1 MLRKKSKEYKKKIEQ
16 ILKRFSPKT
25 AKILKV
31 AGLAVITLTL
41 MALVYTGEQAGMWFK
56 ASVLEAPQPFN
67 GTVMPVSKVPNWTHW
82 NTQNNLRYDQIP
94 ANELIDLPPYDL
106 QKMAFPNNQLVWGD
120 SSQDSIRNVKIIYP
134 VVYMGNYQYDHTENA
149 GSHPAVDIKMPIGTP
164 IHAIANGKVIKTST
178 QSTGFGHHVV
188 IEHPNVPDPDN
199 PGTLTTLYSA
209 YSHMDR
215 VDVMEGQ
222 NVLKGQIVG
231 TSGNTGTSTTP
242 HLHFQIDREEAP
254 WHPYWPFSWAESQ
267 AAGLSFFEA
276 VNAGLGLGQ
285 GRDSTVNPMAFVAR
299 NLSYSQV
306 ASNNNTGTQDITN
319 TAEPSGDAEGAD
331 SYPRPEDIVV
341 EPEPTPEPEPQPT
354 FNEGS
359 PSVLFTYNITGET
372 VSLIGNGVTLIV
384 TDTGNQVSGLSDNDR
399 IQAEVSGVGNLLKKQ
414 FTKSDFA
421 NKTLKLIVRSDSP
434 GTANVMIGKSAY
446 QVNFISELKSV
457 AKFHIDHDGYYQ
469 KNIVETV
476 KVVALDE
483 DGNVAPTLNFTGVVN
498 VKVTDGLARVIPD
511 ELTKD
516 DFKNGVAE
524 VRVIVSNNDP
534 VVLRAQNGALIGVS
548 GSIRSENNSA
558 FADVNN
564 RHPNYEAIKYLKEQN
579 VISGYSDGTF
589 KPDKTVNR
597 AEALKMLMTAFNVG
611 VGGYSDFNFT
621 DTDKNAWYATS
632 LGSAVAR
639 GIVSGYSDGS
649 FKPAN
654 TVNRAEYLK
663 ILFKTTN
670 MEPNNEITQPYTDV
684 PLSQW
689 FAGYAFLANKMNLLQ
704 PAANFNPGNGMT
716 RAGVAETI
724 YRMKMIQNNNW
735 LAYLN

>member
-1 MLRKKSKEYKKKIEQ
+1 MLRKKTNKYQKKIEQ
-16 ILKRFSPKT
+16 ILKRFSPRT
-25 AKILKV
+25 AKILKIT
-31 AGLAVITLTL
+31 GLAVITLAL
-41 MALVYTGEQAGMWFK
+41 MALVYTGEQAGIWFK
-56 ASVLEAPQPFN
+56 ASVLEAPQPFS
-67 GTVMPVSKVPNWTHW
+67 GTVMPVAKVPNWTHW

-94 ANELIDLPPYDL
+94 ENELIDLPAYDL
-106 QKMAFPNNQLVWGD
+106 SKMQFPDDQLVWGD
-120 SSQDSIRNVKIIYP
+120 SSQDSIRNVKIVYP
-134 VVYMGNYQYDHTENA
+134 VVYMGDYKYDHVENA
-149 GSHPAVDIKMPIGTP
+149 GSHPAVDIKMPVGTP
-164 IHAIANGKVIKTST
+164 IHAIANGKVVKTSV
-178 QSTGFGHHVV
+178 QSTGFGHHIV
-188 IEHPNVPDPDN
+188 IQHPNVPDPEN

-209 YSHMDR
+209 YNHLDR
-215 VDVMEGQ
+215 VDVAEGQ

-285 GRDSTVNPMAFVAR
+285 GRDNTVNPMAFVSR

-306 ASNNNTGTQDITN
+306 ASNNNTGTQDTTN
-319 TAEPSGDAEGAD
+319 NPVVD
-331 SYPRPEDIVV
+331 PVEDPIVNPIA
-341 EPEPTPEPEPQPT
+341 EPEPAPEPEPQPT

-359 PSVLFTYNITGET
+359 PSALFTYTITGET

-384 TDTGNQVSGLSDNDR
+384 TDTGNQVAGLSDNDQ
-399 IQAEVSGVGNLLKKQ
+399 IQAEVNGVGNLLKKQ
-414 FTKSDFA
+414 FTRSDFV
-421 NKTLKLIVRSDSP
+421 NNTLKLIVKSDTP

-446 QVNFISELKSV
+446 QVTFISELKGV
-457 AKFHIDHDGYYQ
+457 AKFHIEHDGYYQ

-483 DGNVAPTLNFTGVVN
+483 DGNVAPTLNFTGT
-498 VKVTDGLARVIPD
+498 VKVSVTDGLARVIPD

-516 DFKNGVAE
+516 DFKNGVAD

-534 VVLRAQNGALIGVS
+534 VVLRAQNGALVGVS
-548 GSIRSENNSA
+548 ESMHIEDSA
-558 FADVNN
+558 VFADVNN
-564 RHPNYEAIKYLKEQN
+564 RHPNYEAIKYLKEHN
-579 VISGYSDGTF
+579 VIGGYSDGTF

-611 VGGYSDFNFT
+611 VGGYSDFDFT
-621 DTDKNAWYATS
+621 DTDKNAWYAAS
-632 LGSAVAR
+632 LGSAVAK
-639 GIVSGYSDGS
+639 GIVKGYSDGS

-663 ILFKTTN
+663 ILFKTVS
-670 MEPNNEITQPYTDV
+670 MEPNSEITQPYSDV
-684 PLSQW
+684 SLDQW
-689 FAGYAFLANKMNLLQ
+689 FAGYAFLANKLNLLQ
-704 PAANFNPGNGMT
+704 PASNFNPANGMT

-724 YRMKMIQNNNW
+724 YRMKMIQDYDW
-735 LAYLN
+735 VAYLN